1 MNIPIWL
8 VLIAPPVFAM
18 IGFFACAVLAMGRV
32 ADDHSGAW
40 IEGYNVGF
48 ADGFLDGDSG
58 NTAAHTRVTDA
69 LAAKNARIQT
79 LTDIARSQQSIKSGR
94 IIDVLEG

>member
-18 IGFFACAVLAMGRV
+18 IGFFACAVLTAGRSMEELWE
-32 ADDHSGAW
+32 AEAESDEA
-40 IEGYNVGF
+40 ER
-48 ADGFLDGDSG
+48 
-58 NTAAHTRVTDA
+58 AHKRVTDA

-94 IIDVLEG
+94 IIEVLGG

>member
-8 VLIAPPVFAM
+8 LLIAPPVFAM
-18 IGFFACAVLAMGRV
+18 IGFLTCAVLTAGKV
-32 ADDHSGAW
+32 DDAQAEEYTGPYINEAPWQKLADAR
-40 IEGYNVGF
+40 
-48 ADGFLDGDSG
+48 
-58 NTAAHTRVTDA
+58 AAHARVTDA

>member
-8 VLIAPPVFAM
+8 VLIAPPVFA
-18 IGFFACAVLAMGRV
+18 IFGFLTCAVLTAGKV
-32 ADDHSGAW
+32 ADLTDERNQPLVDASAA
-40 IEGYNVGF
+40 IEQSRE
-48 ADGFLDGDSG
+48 LD
-58 NTAAHTRVTDA
+58 AAHKRVTDA

-79 LTDIARSQQSIKSGR
+79 LTNIARSQQSIKSGR